1 MLWPCNSK
9 SGAITVGLLWSY
21 QLLCASSSIK
31 TMLFLLPGMLGRCF
45 SLVVLKTCSS
55 GFCHSPSFCS
65 QSTKELN
72 GEYYYCQSSST
83 RKGIKGTFR
92 DHRAAFSRNPNQI
105 IFLDQGK
112 GCRKMSWVK
121 GITQENAF

>member
-9 SGAITVGLLWSY
+9 SGVITVGFLWSY
-21 QLLCASSSIK
+21 QPLCASSSIR
-31 TMLFLLPGMLGRCF
+31 TVLFLLPGMLGRGF
-45 SLVVLKTCSS
+45 FLAGLKTCGS
-55 GFCHSPSFCS
+55 GFCHSLSCCS

-72 GEYYYCQSSST
+72 GDYYYCQSSSI

-112 GCRKMSWVK
+112 ECRKMRWVK